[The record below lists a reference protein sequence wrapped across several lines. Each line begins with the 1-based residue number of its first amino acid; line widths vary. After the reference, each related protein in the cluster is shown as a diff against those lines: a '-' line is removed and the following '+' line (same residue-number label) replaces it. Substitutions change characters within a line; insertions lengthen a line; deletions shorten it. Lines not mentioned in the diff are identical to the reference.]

1 MAIQVSYNPKKSTE
15 TWERE
20 STALIKLSKVLDG
33 LQASHN
39 PNLRVGRRDCCK
51 RQENRSDTCMEMVT
65 WFIAIIQNVKAE
77 ASITI

>member
-1 MAIQVSYNPKKSTE
+1 MAIQVSYNPQKIYRNLGKRIYSSYQTFQG
-15 TWERE
+15 
-20 STALIKLSKVLDG
+20 IG

-65 WFIAIIQNVKAE
+65 
-77 ASITI
+77 

>member
-1 MAIQVSYNPKKSTE
+1 MAIQVSYNPQKSTE
-15 TWERE
+15 TWERGIY
-20 STALIKLSKVLDG
+20 SSYQTFQGIG

-65 WFIAIIQNVKAE
+65 
-77 ASITI
+77 

>member
-1 MAIQVSYNPKKSTE
+1 MIQKEVI
-15 TWERE
+15 RE
-20 STALIKLSKVLDG
+20 ILGIG

-39 PNLRVGRRDCCK
+39 PNLRVGKRDCCK

>member
-65 WFIAIIQNVKAE
+65 
-77 ASITI
+77 